1 VSGRIPGKSGISKK
15 GALNRALSTFCQQK
29 QVFACISLDG
39 TTVPM
44 YNLFTDFIYH
54 RSRGLCYEKDKN
66 LGHSVA
72 GDQPGLYFRL

>member
-1 VSGRIPGKSGISKK
+1 VRLTVPFLYFADKS
-15 GALNRALSTFCQQK
+15 RD
-29 QVFACISLDG
+29 FACISLDG
-39 TTVPM
+39 TQVPM

-72 GDQPGLYFRL
+72 GDQLGLYFRL